1 MSKSDSL
8 FRGKAFLRYHF
19 PNRHSEAKPK
29 NLKSEIPNRHSEA
42 KPKNLKSEILRG
54 VYTERSECAQDD
66 GANLDS
72 YVKKPIANHFHI
84 QIFRIPRNALL
95 YKNTLQRVDFP

>member
-19 PNRHSEAKPK
+19 
-29 NLKSEIPNRHSEA
+29 PNRHSEA

-72 YVKKPIANHFHI
+72 YEHKYNINIHYVKLFYRMYIIYIKWFI
-84 QIFRIPRNALL
+84 RRLS
-95 YKNTLQRVDFP
+95 R